1 MRRSG
6 EGTNWWGVQ
15 VLISQTMVV
24 EEAGRGRDC
33 SWREVD
39 VEFCRALRSGRIS
52 EPLQIPG
59 DQQFV
64 TNLLFPSTNVMVL
77 TAPR

>member
-1 MRRSG
+1 MNG
-6 EGTNWWGVQ
+6 WGVP

-39 VEFCRALRSGRIS
+39 VEFCRALSSGRFP
-52 EPLQIPG
+52 EPLPTPG
-59 DQQFV
+59 GQQ
-64 TNLLFPSTNVMVL
+64 LAMVL
-77 TAPR
+77 H